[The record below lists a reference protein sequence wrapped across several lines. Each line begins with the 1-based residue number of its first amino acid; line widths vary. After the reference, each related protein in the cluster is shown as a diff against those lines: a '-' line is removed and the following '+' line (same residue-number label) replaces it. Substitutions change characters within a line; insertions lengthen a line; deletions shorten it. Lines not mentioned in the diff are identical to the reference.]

1 MNSKLLSF
9 LAFVMG
15 AAAGSLVTWKF
26 VEKKYKQIAQEEID
40 SVKETYAKMRK
51 DDLEAKQADL
61 EAAKAKLH
69 PAEPEKV
76 ETPEIQPEEVKKYED
91 VIVKHN
97 YTSYSNNIN
106 EKGGDVMTDRPYIIS
121 PDEFGD
127 YPDYETISLTYYNDK
142 VLTDEY
148 NEIVDDIDDLIGDDS
163 LNHFGEYEDDSVF
176 VRNDALKVDYEI
188 LLDPANYR
196 DIAPQDQVDD

>member
-15 AAAGSLVTWKF
+15 ASVGSLATWKF

-61 EAAKAKLH
+61 EEAKAKLH
-69 PAEPEKV
+69 SDASEKV
-76 ETPEIQPEEVKKYED
+76 ETPEVKPEEVKEYED
-91 VIVKHN
+91 VIARHN

-106 EKGGDVMTDRPYIIS
+106 EKGGDVMTDRPYII
-121 PDEFGD
+121 PPEDFGD

-148 NEIVDDIDDLIGDDS
+148 NEIVDDIDDLIGEDS

>member
-15 AAAGSLVTWKF
+15 ASVGSLVTWKCI
-26 VEKKYKQIAQEEID
+26 EKKYKQIAQEEID

-51 DDLEAKQADL
+51 DDLEAKKADI

-69 PAEPEKV
+69 PAESEKA
-76 ETPEIQPEEVKKYED
+76 ETPEVHPEEVKEYED
-91 VIVKHN
+91 VIARHN

-106 EKGGDVMTDRPYIIS
+106 EKGGDVMTDRPYVIS

-148 NEIVDDIDDLIGDDS
+148 NEIVDDIDDLIGEDS

-188 LLDPANYR
+188 LLDSANYS
-196 DIAPQDQVDD
+196 DIAPQNQVDD

>member
-1 MNSKLLSF
+1 MNSKLLYFLSF
-9 LAFVMG
+9 IVG
-15 AAAGSLVTWKF
+15 ASAGSLITWKF

-51 DDLEAKQADL
+51 DDLEAKKADL

-69 PAEPEKV
+69 TAEPERV
-76 ETPEIQPEEVKKYED
+76 ETPEVQPEEVQKYED
-91 VIVKHN
+91 VIAKHN

-106 EKGGDVMTDRPYIIS
+106 EKGGDVMTDRPYVIS

-148 NEIVDDIDDLIGDDS
+148 NEIVDDIDDLIGEDS

-188 LLDPANYR
+188 LLDSANYS
-196 DIAPQDQVDD
+196 DIAPQNQVDD

>member
-15 AAAGSLVTWKF
+15 ASVGSLATWKF

-61 EAAKAKLH
+61 EEAKAKLH
-69 PAEPEKV
+69 SDASEKV
-76 ETPEIQPEEVKKYED
+76 ETPEVKPEEVKEYED
-91 VIVKHN
+91 VIARHN

-106 EKGGDVMTDRPYIIS
+106 EKGGDVMTDRPYII
-121 PDEFGD
+121 PPEDFGD

-148 NEIVDDIDDLIGDDS
+148 NEIVDDIDDLIGEDS

-188 LLDPANYR
+188 LLDSANYS
-196 DIAPQDQVDD
+196 DIAPQNQVDD

>member
-15 AAAGSLVTWKF
+15 ASVGSLATWKF

-61 EAAKAKLH
+61 EEAKAKLH
-69 PAEPEKV
+69 SDASEKV
-76 ETPEIQPEEVKKYED
+76 ETPEVKPEEVKEYED
-91 VIVKHN
+91 VIARHN

-106 EKGGDVMTDRPYIIS
+106 GKGGDVMTDKPYII
-121 PDEFGD
+121 PPEDFGD

-148 NEIVDDIDDLIGDDS
+148 NEIVDDIDDLIGEDS

-188 LLDPANYR
+188 LLDSANYS
-196 DIAPQDQVDD
+196 DIAPHNQVGD

>member
-76 ETPEIQPEEVKKYED
+76 ETPEIRPEEVKKYED

-97 YTSYSNNIN
+97 YTSYSNNVD

>member
-15 AAAGSLVTWKF
+15 ASVGSLVTWKF

-61 EAAKAKLH
+61 EEAKAKLH
-69 PAEPEKV
+69 SDASEKV
-76 ETPEIQPEEVKKYED
+76 ETPEVKPEEVKEYED
-91 VIVKHN
+91 VIARHN

-106 EKGGDVMTDRPYIIS
+106 EKGGDVMTDRPYII
-121 PDEFGD
+121 PPEDFGD

-148 NEIVDDIDDLIGDDS
+148 NEIVDDIDDLIGEDS

>member
-76 ETPEIQPEEVKKYED
+76 ETPEIRPEEVKKYED

>member
-9 LAFVMG
+9 MSFIVG
-15 AAAGSLVTWKF
+15 ASAGSLITWKF
-26 VEKKYKQIAQEEID
+26 VEKKYKQNAQEEID

-51 DDLEAKQADL
+51 DDLEAKKADL

-69 PAEPEKV
+69 PAESEKV
-76 ETPEIQPEEVKKYED
+76 ETSEVQPEEVQKYED
-91 VIVKHN
+91 VIAKHN

-106 EKGGDVMTDRPYIIS
+106 EKGGDVMTDRPYVIS

-148 NEIVDDIDDLIGDDS
+148 NEIVDDIDDLIGEDS
-163 LNHFGEYEDDSVF
+163 LNHFGEYEDDSVV
-176 VRNDALKVDYEI
+176 VRNDTLKVDYEI
-188 LLDPANYR
+188 LLDSANYS
-196 DIAPQDQVDD
+196 DIAPQNQVDD

>member
-1 MNSKLLSF
+1 MNSKLLYF

-15 AAAGSLVTWKF
+15 ASAGSLVTWKC

-51 DDLEAKQADL
+51 NDLEAKQADI

-69 PAEPEKV
+69 LAEPERV
-76 ETPEIQPEEVKKYED
+76 ETPEVKPEEVQKYED

-106 EKGGDVMTDRPYIIS
+106 EKGGDVMTDRPYVIS

-148 NEIVDDIDDLIGDDS
+148 NEIVDDIDDLIGEDS

-188 LLDPANYR
+188 LLDSANYS
-196 DIAPQDQVDD
+196 DIAPQNQVDD

>member
-76 ETPEIQPEEVKKYED
+76 ETPEVQPEEVKKYED

-97 YTSYSNNIN
+97 YTSYSNNID
-106 EKGGDVMTDRPYIIS
+106 EKEGDVMTDRPYIIS

>member
-15 AAAGSLVTWKF
+15 ASVGSLVTWKCI
-26 VEKKYKQIAQEEID
+26 EKKYKQIAQEEID

-51 DDLEAKQADL
+51 DDLEAKQADI

-69 PAEPEKV
+69 PAESEKAK
-76 ETPEIQPEEVKKYED
+76 TPEVQPEEVKEYED
-91 VIVKHN
+91 VIARHN

-106 EKGGDVMTDRPYIIS
+106 GKGGDMMTDRPYII
-121 PDEFGD
+121 PPEDFGD

-148 NEIVDDIDDLIGDDS
+148 NEIVDDIDGLIGEDS

-188 LLDPANYR
+188 LLDSANYS
-196 DIAPQDQVDD
+196 DIAPQNQVDD

>member
-9 LAFVMG
+9 LAFIMG
-15 AAAGSLVTWKF
+15 ASVGSLATWKF

-61 EAAKAKLH
+61 EEAKAKLH
-69 PAEPEKV
+69 SDASEKV
-76 ETPEIQPEEVKKYED
+76 ETPEVKPEEVKEYED
-91 VIVKHN
+91 VIARHN

-106 EKGGDVMTDRPYIIS
+106 EKGGDVMTDRPYII
-121 PDEFGD
+121 PPEDFGD

-148 NEIVDDIDDLIGDDS
+148 NEIVDDIDDLIGEDS

-188 LLDPANYR
+188 LLDSANYS
-196 DIAPQDQVDD
+196 DIAPQNQVDD